1 MLNFLIYILSYLSN
15 HNLRLIEKQLNIK
28 KYELFTK
35 NLTFIEFNNLR
46 REIEIMELNRM
57 RIIIQEP
64 LD

>member
-15 HNLRLIEKQLNIK
+15 TNLRLIEKQLNKK

-35 NLTFIEFNNLR
+35 NLTFIEFDNLR
-46 REIEIMELNRM
+46 REIEFMELNRM

>member
-1 MLNFLIYILSYLSN
+1 MNYEILTYLSN
-15 HNLRLIEKQLNIK
+15 DNLRLIEKQLNIK

-35 NLTFIEFNNLR
+35 NLTFVNFDLLRKEIEF
-46 REIEIMELNRM
+46 IELNRL

>member
-15 HNLRLIEKQLNIK
+15 PNLRLIEKQLNIK

-35 NLTFIEFNNLR
+35 NLTFVDFDLLR
-46 REIEIMELNRM
+46 REIEFMELNRI

>member
-15 HNLRLIEKQLNIK
+15 ANLRLIEKQLNIK

-46 REIEIMELNRM
+46 REIEFIELNRL

>member
-1 MLNFLIYILSYLSN
+1 MLNFFIYILSYLTN
-15 HNLRLIEKQLNIK
+15 PNLRLIEKQLNIK
-28 KYELFTK
+28 KYDLFTK
-35 NLTFIEFNNLR
+35 NLTFIEFDNLR

>member
-15 HNLRLIEKQLNIK
+15 ANLRLIEKQLNIK

-35 NLTFIEFNNLR
+35 NLTFIEFDNLR

>member
-1 MLNFLIYILSYLSN
+1 MLNFFIYILSYLTN
-15 HNLRLIEKQLNIK
+15 PNLRLIEKQLNIK

-35 NLTFIEFNNLR
+35 NLTFIEFDNLR

-57 RIIIQEP
+57 RIIIQER

>member
-15 HNLRLIEKQLNIK
+15 ANLRLIEKQLNIK

-35 NLTFIEFNNLR
+35 NLTFIEFDNLR
-46 REIEIMELNRM
+46 RDIEFMELNRI